1 MRVRSRPN
9 GFSDQMVSVC
19 RDENGRRGCRNL
31 SARPQGLR
39 EPRAACTCEDRTR
52 PPPRVI
58 PPFQG
63 RAVAFGLHDRTKR
76 GEGADRDCCAGGPI
90 SPERSERMELVA
102 STFVD
107 KLMPELSALF
117 DTIRQQSRDR
127 AGVTRDAFG
136 ARETQA

>member
-1 MRVRSRPN
+1 
-9 GFSDQMVSVC
+9 MVSIC

-39 EPRAACTCEDRTR
+39 EPRAACTCGDRTR

-63 RAVAFGLHDRTKR
+63 LSGQGYRILIGTLRKD
-76 GEGADRDCCAGGPI
+76 GAGG
-90 SPERSERMELVA
+90 VA
-102 STFVD
+102 SSFVD

-117 DTIRQQSRDR
+117 DTIREQSRDR

-136 ARETQA
+136 A